1 MSEVY
6 PETNGISEG
15 ISAEVLDGHEPVAET
30 EEQYKLRMYLA
41 WEAEEKARQAHEL
54 EEYFKF
60 IDRCRE
66 QEQAVRDRYAKN
78 PGHTKRELPAW
89 DRDDIGEDER
99 FRARLEYDLEK
110 FTQEGKE
117 FSPAALAVTSS
128 FEAAEFFDRVKCEY
142 LGHSDNLGWFK
153 EMSPDHNESP
163 FDIQF
168 KYDVGV
174 LNAYTASGNIL
185 HIRETRDP
193 EAKTREQRQLV
204 LGMNVLTREITRYY
218 AEDYS
223 TIIPANTGPL
233 RFDEMITLQPRKL
246 SGLSGGL
253 ELDPKNTFA
262 PRYQKVID
270 DASRQNLAKIL
281 YSDKGTR
288 HFKAEGMTT
297 TFETLHPIGEL
308 DRERALL
315 SGLARA
321 TGMRI
326 GERGVILDSHLQ
338 SRIAA

>member
-6 PETNGISEG
+6 PEANGLSKG
-15 ISAEVLDGHEPVAET
+15 ISAEVIDGHEPVMET
-30 EEQYKLRMYLA
+30 EEQYKLRMYYA
-41 WEAEEKARQAHEL
+41 SKAHEL
-54 EEYFKF
+54 SEYYKF
-60 IDRCRE
+60 IDSCRE
-66 QEQAVRDRYAKN
+66 QAQVVRGYYTEN
-78 PGHTKRELPAW
+78 PGHPKNEVPVWERGDVSE
-89 DRDDIGEDER
+89 DDK
-99 FRARLEYDLEK
+99 FQARLKYDLEK

-168 KYDVGV
+168 EYDVGI

-193 EAKTREQRQLV
+193 EARTREQRQLV
-204 LGMNVLTREITRYY
+204 LGMNILTREITRYY

-223 TIIPANTGPL
+223 TIIPANTGPY

-246 SGLSGGL
+246 SALSGGL

-262 PRYQKVID
+262 PLYQKAME

-297 TFETLHPIGEL
+297 TFETLHSIGDL
-308 DRERALL
+308 DKERSLL

-321 TGMRI
+321 AGMRI
-326 GERGVILDSHLQ
+326 GERGVILDYHLQ